1 MIRDDACRLDDLCAG
16 WGHGLVRSRVPLA
29 ATGFSGASLHVVSFA
44 DVPGRFVLKPFA
56 ADVTRQR
63 AEWVHQLMHHA
74 RNAGVTEVPRVLS
87 AAAGGSVGESED
99 GRLWEL
105 VEFVEGQPCASPTPA
120 QAAAAMRAIGRLHGA
135 LASWP
140 GAVPDHGP
148 SPGVVRRMEQARDLL
163 ARPWATRLEAADRS
177 EGTAER
183 VGEVRAVCRNADR
196 ILAGPLGRRGLAA
209 VAEAGIG
216 AVRRQAVLRDIWSDH
231 VLFDPMAPARVA
243 AIVDF
248 HAAGI
253 DTPLTDLARL
263 LGSWEMQ
270 VPLGLAAVPG
280 LADRCAEPLA
290 AYEQATGR
298 PLTAA
303 DRWLC
308 EWLRASAVICSLDNW
323 FRWVLEENRHFADAG
338 RVLGRIRRLLADLPA
353 AVEWLSHAAKLH
365 V

>member
-1 MIRDDACRLDDLCAG
+1 MIRDDACRLDDLCAA
-16 WGHGLVRSRVPLA
+16 WGRGQVRSRVPLA
-29 ATGFSGASLHVVSFA
+29 AAGFSGASLHVVSLA

-74 RNAGVTEVPRVLS
+74 RSAGVTEVPRLLS

-105 VEFVEGQPCASPTPA
+105 VEFVDGEPCASPTSA
-120 QAAAAMRAIGRLHGA
+120 QAAAAMRAVARLHGA
-135 LASWP
+135 VASWS

-163 ARPWATRLEAADRS
+163 GRPWATRLEAADRR
-177 EGTAER
+177 EGSAER
-183 VGEVRAVCRNADR
+183 VGEVRAACRDADR
-196 ILAGPLGRRGLAA
+196 VLAAPLGRRGLVA
-209 VAEAGIG
+209 VAEAGVG
-216 AVRRQAVLRDIWSDH
+216 DVYRQAVLRDIWSDH
-231 VLFDPMAPARVA
+231 VLFDPIAQARVA
-243 AIVDF
+243 GIVDF

-270 VPLGLAAVPG
+270 VPLGLAAIPS
-280 LADRCAEPLA
+280 LADRWAEPLA
-290 AYEQATGR
+290 AYEQASGR
-298 PLTAA
+298 SLTAA

-323 FRWVLEENRHFADAG
+323 FRWTLEENRHFADAS

-353 AVEWLSHAAKLH
+353 AVEWLSHAAKLP